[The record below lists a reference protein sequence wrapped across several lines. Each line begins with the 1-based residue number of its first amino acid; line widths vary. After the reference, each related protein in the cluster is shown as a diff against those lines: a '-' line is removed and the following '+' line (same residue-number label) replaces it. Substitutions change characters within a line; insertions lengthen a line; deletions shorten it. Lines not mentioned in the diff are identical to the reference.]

1 MNGADFDS
9 DAIITTDNEIILRNT
24 REEPTLVCE
33 QKSTSKEIVTESK
46 LRKANK
52 NGFGND
58 VGTITNRVTAMFDVL
73 AQFEKETPEYEELMY
88 RIYCGQAYQ
97 QESLSIR

>member
-1 MNGADFDS
+1 M
-9 DAIITTDNEIILRNT
+9 
-24 REEPTLVCE
+24 VCE